1 MRFLICIVVLF
12 STVLYGQDNA
22 ALRYVTPFDEL
33 IPKILPLEVR
43 QITDT
48 VFFKRAIGFNTWAGK
63 TGTAQWTTVCTNR
76 KGKEEICA
84 QGTTMIQKD
93 QNNRLVHYQ
102 EMDATGKTLIKEIII
117 KWLIA
122 DKPNLVVHQSI
133 QGQERVLDSLEY
145 SYNNAGLV
153 SSIKHRKIQGTRDTT
168 ITSSLLYNNKNQLIV
183 YTHAQ
188 HGGVQG
194 TFLFTYN
201 EFGWITRRVFS
212 EQQSQVV
219 VAVDSVSYQAIGDST
234 SYYYGAHF
242 LSLGGSGAWMEV
254 DRCVTSAQLYPHWRD
269 YYWSVDERVNTRY
282 NLRKNEYVTINYSN
296 GKVQEAGIY
305 RYNETV
311 IERHYYMGSPQDNV
325 YSWSIE
331 LIYTEKGKRIKVSTN
346 NVDVLGNSGIRET
359 QVFYYT
365 SGKRTGKIS
374 SITTR
379 DYRFTVR

>member
-1 MRFLICIVVLF
+1 MRLLICIVVLF
-12 STVLYGQDNA
+12 CTVLYGQDNA
-22 ALRYVTPFDEL
+22 ALRYVTPFDDL
-33 IPKILPLEVR
+33 IPKVFPLEVR

-63 TGTAQWTTVCTNR
+63 TGTAQWKTVCTNR

-84 QGTTMIQKD
+84 QGTTMIKKD

-102 EMDATGKTLIKEIII
+102 EMDARGKTVIKEISIH
-117 KWLIA
+117 WLIA
-122 DKPNLVVHQSI
+122 DKPSLVVHQSI

-168 ITSSLLYNNKNQLIV
+168 ITSSLFYNNKNQLIV

-188 HGGVQG
+188 YGGVQG

-201 EFGWITRRVFS
+201 EFGWITRRVF
-212 EQQSQVV
+212 
-219 VAVDSVSYQAIGDST
+219 
-234 SYYYGAHF
+234 
-242 LSLGGSGAWMEV
+242 
-254 DRCVTSAQLYPHWRD
+254 
-269 YYWSVDERVNTRY
+269 
-282 NLRKNEYVTINYSN
+282 
-296 GKVQEAGIY
+296 VQEAGIY

-311 IERHYYMGSPQDNV
+311 IERHYYNGSPQDNV
-325 YSWSIE
+325 YSWSME

-374 SITTR
+374 RITTR
-379 DYRFTVR
+379 DYRFTIR